1 MSMWASAAGIPLEAD
16 SQRERRVAPMQ
27 AQIRELQAPAVAA
40 GIAVL
45 GGVAVWQWGLELER
59 AWLSCDGG
67 PLPGD
72 SLPQEHCDEPSQTEI
87 DQAPATIGER
97 RRWVSRDR
105 PGVAPGT
112 ARPAGRR

>member
-1 MSMWASAAGIPLEAD
+1 
-16 SQRERRVAPMQ
+16 MQ
-27 AQIRELQAPAVAA
+27 TQIRELQTPAVAA

-59 AWLSCDGG
+59 AWLRCDGG

-72 SLPQEHCDEPSQTEI
+72 ALPQDYREEPSQTGI

-97 RRWVSRDR
+97 RRWVSTDR
-105 PGVAPGT
+105 PRVAPAAPRL
-112 ARPAGRR
+112 ARR